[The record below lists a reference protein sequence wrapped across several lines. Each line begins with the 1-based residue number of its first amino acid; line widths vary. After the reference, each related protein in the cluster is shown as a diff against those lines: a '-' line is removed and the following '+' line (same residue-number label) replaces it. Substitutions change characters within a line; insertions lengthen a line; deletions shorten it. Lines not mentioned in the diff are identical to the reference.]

1 MTVTVATRPVAS
13 DEGEGAAERHPQ
25 ALPADDHVHSEFSYD
40 TGPDASML
48 EACRQAVDV
57 GLPSIAFT
65 EHLEIVH
72 AGPGDAFASMP
83 ATVGYGRRLRPLDHE
98 GYAAAVDECRA
109 KFPTLRILTGVEA
122 GQPHLFAGTLA
133 SVLAGGDFQ
142 RVLGSCHAL
151 VYDGELVDA
160 DELFDRMSVADAV
173 RYYFAEVLA
182 VVEGSS
188 AFQVL
193 AHVDF
198 IGRYLPPSATPY
210 RDSDYEDEYRTIF
223 GALAASGRALELNT
237 KSGTV
242 SVAQLKW
249 WYEAGGAAVSFGSD
263 AHVPWAVGRGFATA
277 AAMAEA
283 AGFRPG
289 RHPYDW
295 WRR

>member
-1 MTVTVATRPVAS
+1 MTETYATSES
-13 DEGEGAAERHPQ
+13 DAPAP
-25 ALPADDHVHSEFSYD
+25 ANPLPADDHVHSEFSYD

-48 EACRQAVDV
+48 EACRQAVDL

-65 EHLEIVH
+65 EHLEIIE
-72 AGPGDAFASMP
+72 AAPGDAFASMA
-83 ATVGYGRRLRPLDHE
+83 ATVEYGDRLRPLDFE
-98 GYAAAVDECRA
+98 GYLAAIDECRA
-109 KFPTLRILTGVEA
+109 KFPSLRILTGLEA
-122 GQPHLFAGTLA
+122 GQPHLFGATLD
-133 SVLAGGDFQ
+133 SVLAGGRFD

-151 VYDGELVDA
+151 VHDSELIQA
-160 DELFDRMSVADAV
+160 DELFDRMTVDAAV
-173 RYYFAEVLA
+173 RYYLAEMLA

-198 IGRYLPPSATPY
+198 IGRYLPYGSDPY
-210 RDSDYEDEYRTIF
+210 DDFGYEEEYRAVF
-223 GALAASGRALELNT
+223 RALARSGRALELNT

-242 SVAQLKW
+242 SVAQLRW
-249 WYEAGGAAVSFGSD
+249 WYEAGGDAVSFGSD
-263 AHVPWAVGRGFATA
+263 AHVPRVVGRGFATA